1 MKKKTPEN
9 KGVLTPKQYLQQKA
23 KALPFYELLINDT
36 WQEARMAQLWVS
48 KLQPSGKLVVGF
60 FLIDFVEN
68 GLKDAFYRLPV
79 TIEEYQD
86 VLPET
91 ITFVK
96 IDSHLAHNIIYGA
109 VDFAEEQGY
118 RLPPDFSIMENLL
131 DDTQITDEIDELP
144 FGDWAVYDEEESN
157 NND

>member
-23 KALPFYELLINDT
+23 KDLPFYEFVINAN
-36 WQEARMAQLWVS
+36 WQEARMAQVLVS
-48 KLQPSGKLVVGF
+48 KLQASGKLVVGA

-68 GLKDAFYRLPV
+68 GLKDAFFRLPI
-79 TIEEYQD
+79 TMEEYQD
-86 VLPET
+86 FLPKDLT
-91 ITFVK
+91 LIK

-118 RLPPDFSIMENLL
+118 ALPPDFAVIENLL
-131 DDTQITDEIDELP
+131 DDTLITDEIDELP
-144 FGDWAVYDEEESN
+144 FGDWAVYEEEDTDN
-157 NND
+157 E

>member
-1 MKKKTPEN
+1 MKKKTSEN
-9 KGVLTPKQYLQQKA
+9 GGRLTPKQYLQQKA

-109 VDFAEEQGY
+109 VDFSEEQGY
-118 RLPPDFSIMENLL
+118 ALPRDFAIMENLL
-131 DDTQITDEIDELP
+131 DDTQITDGIDDLP
-144 FGDWAVYDEEESN
+144 FGDWAVYDEDEEAGIE
-157 NND
+157 

>member
-1 MKKKTPEN
+1 MKKKTPKN

-23 KALPFYELLINDT
+23 KALPFYEFLINDT
-36 WQEARMAQLWVS
+36 WQEARMAHIWVS
-48 KLQPSGKLVVGF
+48 KLQPSGKLVVGC
-60 FLIDFVEN
+60 FLIDFVKY
-68 GLKDAFYRLPV
+68 GLKDAFFMMPL
-79 TIEEYQD
+79 TIEEYRD
-86 VLPET
+86 NLPEAV
-91 ITFVK
+91 TFVK

-118 RLPPDFSIMENLL
+118 RLPSDFFIMENLL
-131 DDTQITDEIDELP
+131 DDTLITDEIDDLP